1 MAMKEKDKIAT
12 TVKIPP
18 ELYDEF
24 KILGVRHKISLQTL
38 VEKCVNLFV
47 GNTQVSASFRE
58 TIVAYTIV
66 PPGENRTSLPDTTP
80 PTNG

>member
-1 MAMKEKDKIAT
+1 MKEKDKIAT

-58 TIVAYTIV
+58 TIVAFTV
-66 PPGENRTSLPDTTP
+66 PSPKENRTSLPDP
-80 PTNG
+80 PPQT